1 MLDDQENHAHNIRQ
15 AGQRQKE
22 AEENLARS
30 QAMEKMTFA
39 KAQMEGEAQGAKSL
53 AAQTRHADFQGE
65 VFNARLNVGV
75 AKGEVAAAK
84 AEYRACEMEFD
95 TWRTQQATHRLE
107 RNLYAK
113 T

>member
-1 MLDDQENHAHNIRQ
+1 VEQQENHAHNIRT
-15 AGQRQKE
+15 AGQRQKL
-22 AEENLARS
+22 AEEELARA
-30 QAMEKMTFA
+30 QAMEKKTFA
-39 KAQMEGEAQGAKSL
+39 MAQMQGEAQGAKSL
-53 AAQTRHADFQGE
+53 AAQTRHADVQDE
-65 VFNARLNVGV
+65 VFNARMQVGV

-84 AEYRACEMEFD
+84 ANYRACEVEFD